1 MTQRMHRAQI
11 LLYPEQH
18 SALSE
23 IAKREDRS
31 LSDLVREILGEY
43 LVERTEDARLQRE
56 LEALDELRQ
65 IRERIEQRYGVYQ
78 GDLLAEVRAERD
90 RQLTEAQN
98 EEQQL

>member
-1 MTQRMHRAQI
+1 M
-11 LLYPEQH
+11 LLCNPLDQDPRTRRG
-18 SALSE
+18 SFTS
-23 IAKREDRS
+23 RS